1 MSSEQA
7 LSAEVERAL
16 AAAARAWPE
25 VELLML
31 FGSASR
37 GRMGPGSDVDLL
49 VRVTRGSE
57 VDPEARERFLEQ
69 AVRAT
74 GREVDLVIESPST
87 SVILRREVAARG
99 RPLFERSADSA
110 RCFRVE
116 AVAAYVEL
124 EPQLRKIGEAIRARA
139 VRDGE
144 AARTRLEQREARG
157 GG

>member
-1 MSSEQA
+1 
-7 LSAEVERAL
+7 
-16 AAAARAWPE
+16 
-25 VELLML
+25 
-31 FGSASR
+31 
-37 GRMGPGSDVDLL
+37 MGPGSDVDLL

-99 RPLFERSADSA
+99 RPLFERYANSA

-144 AARTRLEQREARG
+144 AARKRLELREARG